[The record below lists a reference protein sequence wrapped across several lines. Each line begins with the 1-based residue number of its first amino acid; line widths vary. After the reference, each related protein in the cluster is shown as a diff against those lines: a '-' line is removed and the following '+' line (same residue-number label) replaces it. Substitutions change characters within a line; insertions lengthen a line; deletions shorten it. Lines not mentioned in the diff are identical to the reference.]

1 MKRLHLHVA
10 VEDLDHA
17 IGFCSTLFGTG
28 PSVLKPDYAKWM
40 LEDPKVNFAI
50 SARGVAPGLD
60 HVGIQVESD
69 AELRELAGRLKQ
81 AGETTRDQEAATCC
95 YAKSN
100 KSWVSDPAGLKWE
113 TFFSFGEA
121 TAYGEDD
128 VPDIEGKSTSCC
140 APKADA
146 KACC

>member
-10 VEDLDHA
+10 VDNLDRA
-17 IGFCSTLFGTG
+17 IGFYSTLFGTG
-28 PSVLKPDYAKWM
+28 PSVSKSDYAKWM
-40 LEDPKVNFAI
+40 LDDPKVNFAI
-50 SARGVAPGLD
+50 SARGVKPGLD
-60 HVGIQVESD
+60 HVGIQVETD
-69 AELRELAGRLKQ
+69 AELRQLAGRLKQ

-121 TAYGEDD
+121 TAYGGDD
-128 VPDIEGKSTSCC
+128 VPDIEGKTASCC
-140 APKADA
+140 APKNDT